1 MQNVKV
7 SNRNFYIFLGACGS
21 AVVALGVLAPTA
33 FKVLAL
39 SFGLAYLLDP
49 AVDWLEHRKVSR
61 SLSIISILV
70 VAITVM
76 IILIS
81 LIIPYLW
88 DQTVDFVEAAPELVQ
103 KALDKLD
110 AWSVLPK
117 EFTITLPQLAAQ
129 AKEKLLAEGINY
141 LSPIAQGLFRATS
154 GILGIILTIVNFVI
168 VPVFFFY
175 ILRDLEGIKKS
186 FFRFVPESLQD
197 RVSDYVRMIDG
208 VLGGFIRGQIVVAL
222 ALAVLYSA
230 GLLIT
235 GLRFGVIIGVAAG
248 ILSVIP
254 YVGFFVGILVSSV
267 IVLVDF
273 SGWGMVIGV
282 AATFG
287 VSQVIEGYI
296 LTPKLVGNKVGLNP
310 LETLIAVL
318 VGGEVG
324 GIVGLL
330 IAIPTGGIAKKTL
343 YELRPVDEKIESADD
358 NEQEMNLDMEE

>member
-1 MQNVKV
+1 MEHVKV
-7 SNRNFYIFLGACGS
+7 SNRNFYIFLGACSS
-21 AVVALGVLAPTA
+21 AIVALAVLAPTT

-61 SLSIISILV
+61 SLSILSILAI
-70 VAITVM
+70 AITVL

-88 DQTVDFVEAAPELVQ
+88 DQAVDFANAAPELVQ

-110 AWSVLPK
+110 AWRVLPK
-117 EFTITLPQLAAQ
+117 EFTISLPQLAAQ
-129 AKEKLLAEGINY
+129 AKEKLLTEGMSY
-141 LSPIAQGLFRATS
+141 FSPIAQGLFKATS
-154 GILGIILTIVNFVI
+154 GILGIILAIVNFVI

-175 ILRDLEGIKKS
+175 IMRDLGGIKAS
-186 FFRFVPESLQD
+186 FFSFIPDSLQD
-197 RVSDYVRMIDG
+197 KVSDHVRMIDG
-208 VLGGFIRGQIVVAL
+208 VLGGFIRGQILVAL
-222 ALAVLYSA
+222 ALAILYSA
-230 GLLIT
+230 GLLVT
-235 GLRFGVIIGVAAG
+235 GLRFGVIIGVVAG

-254 YVGFFVGILVSSV
+254 YVGFFIGLLASSV

-273 SGWGMVIGV
+273 TGWGMVIGV

-296 LTPKLVGNKVGLNP
+296 LTPKLVGDKVGLNP

-318 VGGEVG
+318 VGGEIG
-324 GIVGLL
+324 GFVGLL
-330 IAIPTGGIAKKTL
+330 IAIPAGGIAKKTL
-343 YELRPVDEKIESADD
+343 YELRPVDKNEEPAEEK
-358 NEQEMNLDMEE
+358 EQLERMEE